1 VNLGPD
7 YIVVV
12 IPTAAA
18 IALLGALV
26 YRRRKR

>member
-1 VNLGPD
+1 VNPD
-7 YIVVV
+7 SIVIV

-18 IALLGALV
+18 VAIIGALV